1 VILSSLVALLS
12 LSASAPDVWKEAD
25 PATLGMDVQAVR
37 EHERLCERTGADA
50 CLVVQGDS
58 IVSEFR
64 GRGFRLPLYAM
75 SSTKSV
81 TSLLVGMLIA
91 DGKIA
96 GLDEPVHRWLPSW
109 NEGDKARVRLRHL
122 LTHTSGLARR
132 SDRGENG
139 SVGFVRDKNAH
150 VVRLPLSWAPGTRFA
165 YSNEGVQLLSPILD
179 AAAGEPIQH
188 YARRRL
194 FEPLGMR
201 DTGLNVDEKGHA
213 WTYADMKT
221 TPRDL
226 ARLGVLM
233 LRGGSWQGTSVVPKA
248 WIERAT
254 SIGHPLSPH
263 HGLLWWILDEPRGFA
278 ARGHLDTNLYVF
290 PGLDLVVVR
299 MQARP
304 SGREGAYER
313 EALALFRRMVSDV
326 PAREGT
332 R

>member
-12 LSASAPDVWKEAD
+12 LSASASDVWKEAD

-50 CLVVQGDS
+50 CLVVQGD
-58 IVSEFR
+58 
-64 GRGFRLPLYAM
+64 
-75 SSTKSV
+75 
-81 TSLLVGMLIA
+81 
-91 DGKIA
+91 
-96 GLDEPVHRWLPSW
+96 
-109 NEGDKARVRLRHL
+109 
-122 LTHTSGLARR
+122 
-132 SDRGENG
+132 
-139 SVGFVRDKNAH
+139 
-150 VVRLPLSWAPGTRFA
+150 
-165 YSNEGVQLLSPILD
+165 
-179 AAAGEPIQH
+179 
-188 YARRRL
+188 
-194 FEPLGMR
+194 
-201 DTGLNVDEKGHA
+201 
-213 WTYADMKT
+213 
-221 TPRDL
+221 
-226 ARLGVLM
+226 
-233 LRGGSWQGTSVVPKA
+233 
-248 WIERAT
+248 